1 MSKSQVRW
9 FSSTEGS
16 MTRSLVPGGALRL
29 SRKPRKGGR
38 PAQPS
43 SKNTGR
49 GLEFLKRLCADSES
63 ERERKARDWVPEQKR
78 GLSWD
83 LELGPVGVSV
93 FLHLV
98 CGGLSAFPPAERL
111 TLRRPLRGHQMAPPP
126 HPGPCSLSCSLSCPP
141 GPAQSPACTGS
152 TRAHSC

>member
-43 SKNTGR
+43 FPKLREEGWSFSRGSVLTQSASGR
-49 GLEFLKRLCADSES
+49 EK
-63 ERERKARDWVPEQKR
+63 
-78 GLSWD
+78 
-83 LELGPVGVSV
+83 PV
-93 FLHLV
+93 
-98 CGGLSAFPPAERL
+98 
-111 TLRRPLRGHQMAPPP
+111 
-126 HPGPCSLSCSLSCPP
+126 
-141 GPAQSPACTGS
+141 TGS
-152 TRAHSC
+152 QNRNAG